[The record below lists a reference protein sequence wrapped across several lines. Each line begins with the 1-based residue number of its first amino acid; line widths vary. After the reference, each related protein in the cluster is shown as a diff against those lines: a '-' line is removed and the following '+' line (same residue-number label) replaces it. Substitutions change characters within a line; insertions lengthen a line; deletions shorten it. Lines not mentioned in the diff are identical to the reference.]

1 MQTIVYIMYG
11 VSFLCMLSAMI
22 FSMRT
27 GVLNL
32 RSMRRYNKQYMEL
45 LEETA
50 KLRQQQED
58 ELDGK
63 IKVVWNDDSV
73 TFIDKD
79 GN

>member
-1 MQTIVYIMYG
+1 MRESLLTITYILYG
-11 VSFLCMLSAMI
+11 ISFLFLTGAMI

-32 RSMRRYNKQYMEL
+32 RSMRRYNRQYMEL

-58 ELDGK
+58 EPKTL
-63 IKVVWNDDSV
+63 
-73 TFIDKD
+73 
-79 GN
+79 